1 MNCRD
6 VKDLIPCYL
15 SGELDQDRTRA
26 LEKHFLS
33 CEPCARAVEADRWT
47 DEAVRR
53 ACESMSV
60 DAQGVIAR
68 VQQRLN
74 RDGNWW
80 LPALFW
86 GHRRLAFATCGVL
99 AVALVLV
106 IRLTR
111 EESLLEAAAE
121 HHRHEVIEHAPRD
134 WYEGEAQAQLFRAA
148 GITRDEIADLIK
160 ETGFE
165 LVRARECNLLGDR

>member
-33 CEPCARAVEADRWT
+33 CELCARAVEADRWT

-74 RDGNWW
+74 RDGNW
-80 LPALFW
+80 
-86 GHRRLAFATCGVL
+86 
-99 AVALVLV
+99 
-106 IRLTR
+106 
-111 EESLLEAAAE
+111 
-121 HHRHEVIEHAPRD
+121 
-134 WYEGEAQAQLFRAA
+134 
-148 GITRDEIADLIK
+148 
-160 ETGFE
+160 
-165 LVRARECNLLGDR
+165 